1 MCALREP
8 SAGSV
13 SPPVEN
19 DRDRALVH
27 QLDLHPRAEGAGLDV
42 YPERAQRLAE
52 ALVERL
58 GSLGRSRVGEARPVP
73 LRRVREQ
80 RELTDDEGR
89 AAGVEK
95 RAVELSLLVLE
106 DPQARHAPGE
116 PLGRRRVV
124 AARNPDEDAEAG
136 ADLGAH
142 PAADEHAGAG
152 DPLDDGSHR
161 TDLTTC
167 GATLPRCAGS
177 ATPRWSRAST
187 RRRSGSPRGGSTGPH
202 GCAGRTSRGGPPPS
216 PSPRA
221 RPGAAPARGGG
232 TPASR

>member
-58 GSLGRSRVGEARPVP
+58 GFLGRSGLGKARPVSFG
-73 LRRVREQ
+73 RVREQ

-89 AAGVEK
+89 AASVEE
-95 RAVELSLLVLE
+95 RAVELPLLVLE
-106 DPQARHAPGE
+106 DPQARDSSGK
-116 PLGRRRVV
+116 PLRSRRVV
-124 AARNPDEDAEAG
+124 AARDPEQDAE
-136 ADLGAH
+136 
-142 PAADEHAGAG
+142 
-152 DPLDDGSHR
+152 
-161 TDLTTC
+161 
-167 GATLPRCAGS
+167 
-177 ATPRWSRAST
+177 
-187 RRRSGSPRGGSTGPH
+187 
-202 GCAGRTSRGGPPPS
+202 
-216 PSPRA
+216 
-221 RPGAAPARGGG
+221 
-232 TPASR
+232 